1 MRYYYNRKA
10 TADESCRLRI
20 SELRKDGM
28 LSSGYS
34 SGTRIWSS
42 NRTDKKTIIGLA
54 VDITDDPYVRLI
66 YSVTDRKGKRTD
78 YDYQVSLVTTPCNFG
93 GVRYWFGCPS
103 CGRRVAVLYL
113 APGDVHFRCRNCNNL
128 SYHSRNESNIYGI
141 FGVLDR
147 KIKKLRSEIK
157 RWTWRGRPTRK
168 VRRIQALQRK
178 MGILSGPIRAQME
191 KMEARLSKR

>member
-1 MRYYYNRKA
+1 MA
-10 TADESCRLRI
+10 EESCRLRI

-34 SGTRIWSS
+34 SETRIWSS

-66 YSVTDRKGKRTD
+66 YSVTDREGNKTD

-93 GVRYWFGCPS
+93 GVRYWFGCLS
-103 CGRRVAVLYL
+103 CGRRVGVLYL
-113 APGDVHFRCRNCNNL
+113 APGDVYFRCRNCNNL
-128 SYHSRNESNIYGI
+128 SYHSRNNCPIAK
-141 FGVLDR
+141 FGVTSRQID
-147 KIKKLRSEIK
+147 KLRSEIK

-168 VRRIQALQRK
+168 VRRLHALEQK
-178 MGILSGPIRAQME
+178 MGMLSGPVRAGIE
-191 KMEARLSKR
+191 KFKARLR